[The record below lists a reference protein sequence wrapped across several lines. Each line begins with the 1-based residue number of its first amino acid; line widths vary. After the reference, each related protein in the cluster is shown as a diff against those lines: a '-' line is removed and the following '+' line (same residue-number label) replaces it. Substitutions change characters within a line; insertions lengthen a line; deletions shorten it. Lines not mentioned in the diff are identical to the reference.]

1 MCRVWQVAV
10 SSLRYG
16 QEIWL
21 RKPAG
26 SGFFVAGYLFML
38 LSSQAIGYGSLA
50 SIMGSPVPPSVVG
63 IKNLILGAGSRWWNK
78 KMWSS
83 PPLTIQMET
92 QLEGKGKNDKE
103 LYELEL

>member
-83 PPLTIQMET
+83 PPLTNMSNMHLHME
-92 QLEGKGKNDKE
+92 
-103 LYELEL
+103 